1 MENFVLFTYSSV
13 SLNKVKELLQEMIN
27 TFGLTVSVDD
37 LFYYGVF
44 CAVSQYVGT
53 PELNKE
59 ISCIPAILT
68 SEYTPYCEKEDY
80 VKSVINSVIKGEI
93 SKPDWMIEI
102 EQSDRCGR
110 YSPSTYLMLVPKNE
124 IYENLGNKL
133 IEFLYSTGIEVENR
147 KELYN

>member
-1 MENFVLFTYSSV
+1 MESFIIFTYSSA
-13 SLNKVKELLQEMIN
+13 SLNKVKDLLNEIIN

-37 LFYYGVF
+37 MFYYGVF

-80 VKSVINSVIKGEI
+80 VKGIINSVIKGEI
-93 SKPDWMIEI
+93 DKPEWMIEI

-110 YSPSTYLMLVPKNE
+110 YSPSTYLVLVSKE
-124 IYENLGNKL
+124 EKYEKLGRKL
-133 IEFLYSTGIEVENR
+133 IEFLYSTGIEIEN
-147 KELYN
+147 KKCTYD